1 MKTIHQTNCS
11 EKSTIEFLP
20 IINAKPDSF
29 GTVYTTLIE
38 CLRRSESRPVVA
50 TFDLPLWLKTV
61 RVVLDNDMPIIPRL
75 GGFHLLKSFLGC
87 IGFIMKDSGL
97 EDVFQLIYPGS
108 ETVEKILSGASYY
121 KALRAHFLVD
131 AALRAVI
138 IESEFS
144 DDNMSLLESNM
155 LRCRKEKL
163 GSQYKKLFIHG
174 VQEII
179 KKKLKAFAL
188 TGRTATLWFQ
198 YHDQVQ
204 LVKDYIRAERLSE
217 FDNHM

>member
-20 IINAKPDSF
+20 IINAKPEPF
-29 GTVYTTLIE
+29 GTLYTTLIE

-87 IGFIMKDSGL
+87 IGYIMKDSGL

-108 ETVEKILSGASYY
+108 ETVEKILSGVSYY

-131 AALRAVI
+131 AALRVVI

-144 DDNMSLLESNM
+144 DDDMSFLESHM
-155 LRCRKEKL
+155 LQYRKEKL
-163 GSQYKKLFIHG
+163 GSQYKNVFIHG

-179 KKKLKAFAL
+179 KKKLK
-188 TGRTATLWFQ
+188 G
-198 YHDQVQ
+198 V
-204 LVKDYIRAERLSE
+204 
-217 FDNHM
+217 